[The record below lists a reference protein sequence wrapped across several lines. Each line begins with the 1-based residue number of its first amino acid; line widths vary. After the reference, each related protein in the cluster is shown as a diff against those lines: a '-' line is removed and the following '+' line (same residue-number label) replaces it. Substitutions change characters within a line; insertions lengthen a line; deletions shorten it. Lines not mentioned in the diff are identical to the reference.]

1 MTTHRKDR
9 EGGAE
14 GPATSGGLRR
24 ATGEGKGIRCRERQT
39 TWDPKTSC
47 IGMPGQAMPS
57 QNLTVDTFI
66 GHLLCVQSCSRMAVQ
81 QGMWTKVPALLEHAF

>member
-1 MTTHRKDR
+1 
-9 EGGAE
+9 
-14 GPATSGGLRR
+14 
-24 ATGEGKGIRCRERQT
+24 
-39 TWDPKTSC
+39 
-47 IGMPGQAMPS
+47 MPS